1 MSSVGPFPVKFAGLE
16 ECPNPFREPLRRAL
30 SPSEAVLEIIYSL
43 AFVTGRLCLPAS
55 VFCVTNRQWIMVH
68 ESKSGDVRL
77 DNAVFVDTL
86 LIELTAILPY
96 GRMKLDCAISSR
108 SDSSECYFNTVM
120 GRVYTKAI
128 QRILNLI
135 DGKESCSSEKD
146 RSIMTD
152 LKDWPLKFRNLG

>member
-1 MSSVGPFPVKFAGLE
+1 MSSVGHFPVQFAGLE

-86 LIELTAILPY
+86 LIELTAIL
-96 GRMKLDCAISSR
+96 RISVAQSDPLRACDPRSEIGAR
-108 SDSSECYFNTVM
+108 SD
-120 GRVYTKAI
+120 
-128 QRILNLI
+128 
-135 DGKESCSSEKD
+135 
-146 RSIMTD
+146 
-152 LKDWPLKFRNLG
+152 P